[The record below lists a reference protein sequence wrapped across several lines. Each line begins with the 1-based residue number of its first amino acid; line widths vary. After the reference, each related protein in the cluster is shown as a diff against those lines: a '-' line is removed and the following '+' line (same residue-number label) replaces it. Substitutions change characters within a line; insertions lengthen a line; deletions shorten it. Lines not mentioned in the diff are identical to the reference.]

1 MLKGPLEGVYLSFF
15 LGLTLMILVS
25 ATWMGLY
32 LAKRI
37 TRPVQM
43 LAEGAREIGAG
54 HLDHRI
60 EPETVD
66 EFGSLVEAFNTMASE
81 LATSRRRLER
91 SRLDLEHK
99 SAEAED
105 RRRYLET
112 ILERVATGV
121 ICLDAGGRIS
131 IVNTAAR
138 RLLGLGPEAL
148 GEQASSV
155 FAREDLRPLG
165 VMLHGSNGLHG
176 SIETNGAGVVEGA
189 LGAHAFGPQI
199 TSVGA
204 ASARASRR
212 PRKWRSC
219 ATAARCTSPWRRR
232 PCRVKT
238 ASPGTVVVFDD
249 VTPLMR
255 AQKVAAWRDV
265 ARRLAHE
272 IKNPLTP
279 IQLSAERLRR
289 HFRSAPDPQRQLVE
303 ECSTAIVVEVE
314 SLKSLVD
321 EFSQFARMPAPRT
334 VPSDLHPLLTDAL
347 SLYNGLLDH
356 IRSSRDSRS
365 RVPRVRVDPEQF
377 RRVIINLVDNAIE
390 ALNGAREAG
399 IEPVTADGL
408 ITIETSHDPANAV
421 VRVSVADNGPGLPA
435 GDRSKLFM
443 PYYSTKGRGSGLG
456 LAIVRRII
464 AEHGGSIEAGDNPPH
479 GARFTIEL
487 PC

>member
-66 EFGSLVEAFNTMASE
+66 EFGSLVDAFNTMASE

-148 GEQASSV
+148 GEEASSV
-155 FAREDLRPLG
+155 FAREDLRPARRDAPRLQRPARLG
-165 VMLHGSNGLHG
+165 RNERRGRGRRRARRARVRAADYCPLARLGSGFAAP
-176 SIETNGAGVVEGA
+176 EEVA
-189 LGAHAFGPQI
+189 LVRDGREMHLAVATTTLQGED
-199 TSVGA
+199 GA
-204 ASARASRR
+204 AGA
-212 PRKWRSC
+212 
-219 ATAARCTSPWRRR
+219 
-232 PCRVKT
+232 
-238 ASPGTVVVFDD
+238 VVVLDD

-356 IRSSRDSRS
+356 IQIEPRFAEVGAAGARRS
-365 RVPRVRVDPEQF
+365 R
-377 RRVIINLVDNAIE
+377 
-390 ALNGAREAG
+390 
-399 IEPVTADGL
+399 
-408 ITIETSHDPANAV
+408 AV
-421 VRVSVADNGPGLPA
+421 PA
-435 GDRSKLFM
+435 GDHQPGRQRHRSAERRAR
-443 PYYSTKGRGSGLG
+443 SGHRAGR
-456 LAIVRRII
+456 RRK
-464 AEHGGSIEAGDNPPH
+464 A
-479 GARFTIEL
+479 
-487 PC
+487 

>member
-1 MLKGPLEGVYLSFF
+1 MVVVSDYLTGELADNARRIIDAYEGYEQLRVLKGPLEGVYLSFF

-66 EFGSLVEAFNTMASE
+66 EFGSLVDAFNTMASE

-99 SAEAED
+99 SVEAED

-148 GEQASSV
+148 GEEAASV

-176 SIETNGAGVVEGA
+176 SVETNGAGVVEGA
-189 LGAHAFGPQI
+189 LAAHAFGPQI
-199 TSVGA
+199 TFPWRDRIGLRGA
-204 ASARASRR
+204 GGSGARARR
-212 PRKWRSC
+212 PR
-219 ATAARCTSPWRRR
+219 
-232 PCRVKT
+232 
-238 ASPGTVVVFDD
+238 D
-249 VTPLMR
+249 
-255 AQKVAAWRDV
+255 
-265 ARRLAHE
+265 
-272 IKNPLTP
+272 
-279 IQLSAERLRR
+279 
-289 HFRSAPDPQRQLVE
+289 
-303 ECSTAIVVEVE
+303 
-314 SLKSLVD
+314 
-321 EFSQFARMPAPRT
+321 APR
-334 VPSDLHPLLTDAL
+334 
-347 SLYNGLLDH
+347 G
-356 IRSSRDSRS
+356 RD
-365 RVPRVRVDPEQF
+365 D
-377 RRVIINLVDNAIE
+377 
-390 ALNGAREAG
+390 
-399 IEPVTADGL
+399 
-408 ITIETSHDPANAV
+408 DPA
-421 VRVSVADNGPGLPA
+421 G
-435 GDRSKLFM
+435 
-443 PYYSTKGRGSGLG
+443 
-456 LAIVRRII
+456 
-464 AEHGGSIEAGDNPPH
+464 
-479 GARFTIEL
+479 
-487 PC
+487 